1 MKRRIANGS
10 GTTVNDVNKLLNQ
23 FDKMKTMMNA
33 MASLNKKGKMNEEY
47 LNNMMNRASKQAKNQ
62 KPKYRL
68 K

>member
-1 MKRRIANGS
+1 
-10 GTTVNDVNKLLNQ
+10 
-23 FDKMKTMMNA
+23 MKTMMNA